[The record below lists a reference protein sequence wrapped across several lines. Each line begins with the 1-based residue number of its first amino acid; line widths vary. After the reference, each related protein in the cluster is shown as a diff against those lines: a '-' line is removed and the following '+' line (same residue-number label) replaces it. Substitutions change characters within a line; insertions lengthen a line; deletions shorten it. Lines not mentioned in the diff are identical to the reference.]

1 MCMERKIIQVEER
14 PPLALNIPLSIQHL
28 FAMFGSTVLVPFLF
42 NVSPTTC
49 LFMNGIGT
57 LLYLFITKGRIPSY
71 LGSSFAFISPVL
83 AIMATSSYHDA
94 QSGFIVFG
102 IIFILFSA
110 LIKATGTG
118 WIDVIFPPACMGA
131 IIAVIGL
138 ELAPT
143 AASMAGL
150 TGENINPDHI
160 IVSMFTLCVTIIGS
174 VAFRGFLAII
184 PVLFGVICGYI
195 LALFMGLVDL
205 TPVINAPWFQLP
217 HFYSPVFN
225 LDAHFDYRPCGTGCT
240 GRAYRPSGCY
250 RQYC

>member
-1 MCMERKIIQVEER
+1 MERKIIQVEER

-150 TGENINPDHI
+150 RAK
-160 IVSMFTLCVTIIGS
+160 TLIPTTLLFLCLPFALPLSVPSLSADFLPLYRYCSALS
-174 VAFRGFLAII
+174 VATFWR
-184 PVLFGVICGYI
+184 CSW
-195 LALFMGLVDL
+195 ALL
-205 TPVINAPWFQLP
+205 I
-217 HFYSPVFN
+217 
-225 LDAHFDYRPCGTGCT
+225 
-240 GRAYRPSGCY
+240 
-250 RQYC
+250 

>member
-1 MCMERKIIQVEER
+1 
-14 PPLALNIPLSIQHL
+14 
-28 FAMFGSTVLVPFLF
+28 
-42 NVSPTTC
+42 
-49 LFMNGIGT
+49 MNGIGT

-160 IVSMFTLCVTIIGS
+160 IVSMFTLALPLS
-174 VAFRGFLAII
+174 VPSLSADFL
-184 PVLFGVICGYI
+184 PLYRYCS
-195 LALFMGLVDL
+195 ALSAATFWRCSWAL
-205 TPVINAPWFQLP
+205 
-217 HFYSPVFN
+217 
-225 LDAHFDYRPCGTGCT
+225 
-240 GRAYRPSGCY
+240 
-250 RQYC
+250 